1 MEDYKKVGINRLSIG
16 LQSINNDILKEIGRI
31 HTYKD
36 FLETYQMARKVGFE
50 NINVD
55 LMLALPKQTCKDL
68 QKSLEEVIK
77 LSPEH
82 ISIYSLILEEGTKLQ
97 KLVEQ
102 GSITLPEDEIE
113 RNMYWMVKKILEKN
127 GYIHYEI
134 SNFAKA
140 GYESKHNLN
149 CWNQKQ
155 YLGFGLS
162 AHSYYN
168 KTRYSNVTNI
178 KQYINVG
185 AGLVSARDSKIIHEI
200 QSKQDEQKEY
210 MMLGLRKIEGVSI
223 ADFKNKFVRESNL
236 YI

>member
-16 LQSINNDILKEIGRI
+16 LQSTNNDILKEIGRI
-31 HTYKD
+31 HTYED

-55 LMLALPKQTCKDL
+55 LMLALPNQDCKILVD
-68 QKSLEEVIK
+68 SLEEVIK

-102 GSITLPEDEIE
+102 GSITLLEDEIE
-113 RNMYWMVKKILEKN
+113 RKMYWMAKKILEKN

-155 YLGFGLS
+155 YLGFGVAS
-162 AHSYYN
+162 HSYYN
-168 KTRYSNVTNI
+168 KTRYSNVANI
-178 KQYINVG
+178 LKYG
-185 AGLVSARDSKIIHEI
+185 MEPKIIHEI
-200 QSKQDEQKEY
+200 QNKQDEQKEY

-236 YI
+236 HI